1 MYVFDICIYV
11 IYVCIYIHTTTSF
24 CLMLNREFY
33 YLGELHYCSSLSSR
47 DSDERFTKRQQVIVK
62 HYISTFLIININI
75 AINY

>member
-1 MYVFDICIYV
+1 MYICDICIY
-11 IYVCIYIHTTTSF
+11 IYTYEYKFLFDI
-24 CLMLNREFY
+24 NREFY
-33 YLGELHYCSSLSSR
+33 YLGEFHYCSSLSSR